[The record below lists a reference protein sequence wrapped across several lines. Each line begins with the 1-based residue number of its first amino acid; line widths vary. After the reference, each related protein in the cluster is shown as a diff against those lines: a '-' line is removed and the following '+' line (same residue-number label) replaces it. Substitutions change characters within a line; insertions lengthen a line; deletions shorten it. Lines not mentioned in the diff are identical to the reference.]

1 MKIVNVEEMRR
12 IEQAADSGG
21 QSYAVMMEMAG
32 GAIANISHAL
42 MAPEA
47 DQPILLL
54 IGPGNN
60 GGDGLVAARE
70 LMQLGHPVAI
80 YVWKRDTKGDQLF
93 RQLKRK
99 RRGITILYADNDP
112 GFAKLREEL
121 HNTDL
126 VIDALLGTGVMR
138 PIEGTLAELL
148 AIAREELTARRQP
161 PVDEGDGFALGMP
174 RFPLMEAM
182 ALGTSSF
189 RRNSARKTS
198 TRMKTGR
205 MTTSGTIGTTTRRS
219 SRLLFRIRR
228 SWRWIVRAG

>member
-21 QSYAVMMEMAG
+21 RSFAAMMEMAG
-32 GAIANISHAL
+32 GAVANISHAL
-42 MAPEA
+42 MAPEV

-112 GFAKLREEL
+112 GFEKLREEL
-121 HNTDL
+121 RNTDL
-126 VIDALLGTGVMR
+126 VIDALLGTGAVR

-148 AIAREELTARRQP
+148 AIAREELNRDASYRSRKAMVLRSVCRAFRSWRRWRWVPISDGTRQLDP
-161 PVDEGDGFALGMP
+161 PA
-174 RFPLMEAM
+174 
-182 ALGTSSF
+182 
-189 RRNSARKTS
+189 
-198 TRMKTGR
+198 GR
-205 MTTSGTIGTTTRRS
+205 SL
-219 SRLLFRIRR
+219 SRRIRR
-228 SWRWIVRAG
+228 GLPRRR

>member
-93 RQLKRK
+93 RQLRRK
-99 RRGITILYADNDP
+99 RRGITI
-112 GFAKLREEL
+112 
-121 HNTDL
+121 
-126 VIDALLGTGVMR
+126 
-138 PIEGTLAELL
+138 
-148 AIAREELTARRQP
+148 
-161 PVDEGDGFALGMP
+161 
-174 RFPLMEAM
+174 
-182 ALGTSSF
+182 
-189 RRNSARKTS
+189 
-198 TRMKTGR
+198 
-205 MTTSGTIGTTTRRS
+205 
-219 SRLLFRIRR
+219 
-228 SWRWIVRAG
+228 